1 MARTQIHKKC
11 LFCGN
16 DFVCDTRTARQMYC
30 SVKCGLKSR
39 NRKRKVDIKKLK
51 DLVNANVDIYKICDT
66 LGETY
71 WVIRKVM
78 TENNIRYPKKPYKVR
93 EDGYWNYNTE
103 KNHRKIVERF
113 IGRKLLKTEQ
123 VHHIDG
129 NKQNNDIS
137 NLCLLSSCGEH
148 ARLHK
153 QLESVALELLKE
165 GIIYFDYDQK
175 LYKIKRVK

>member
-1 MARTQIHKKC
+1 
-11 LFCGN
+11 
-16 DFVCDTRTARQMYC
+16 MYC
-30 SVKCGLKSR
+30 SIQCGLRKR
-39 NRKRKVDIKKLK
+39 NRQRKVDVLRLK
-51 DLVNANVDIYKICDT
+51 ELVKGQVDIYKICDI

-78 TENNIRYPKKPYKVR
+78 TANGIRYPKKPLKMR
-93 EDGYWNYNTE
+93 DDGYWNYNTNQ
-103 KNHRKIVERF
+103 NHRKVVERF

-148 ARLHK
+148 SRLHK

-165 GIIYFDYDQK
+165 GIIYFDYEEK
-175 LYKIKRVK
+175 IYKIKKVK

>member
-1 MARTQIHKKC
+1 MARTKIFKNC
-11 LFCGN
+11 LYCGKQ
-16 DFVCDTRTARQMYC
+16 FVCDTGTAKKMYC
-30 SVKCGLKSR
+30 SKRCGLLNRSR
-39 NRKRKVDIKKLK
+39 QRKIDIQKLK
-51 DLVNANVDIYKICDT
+51 ELVSAQTDINEICNV

-71 WVIRKVM
+71 YVIRRAM
-78 TENNIRYPKKPYKVR
+78 TANGIKYPKKPLKPR
-93 EDGYWNYNTE
+93 EDGYWNYNTD

-113 IGRKLLKTEQ
+113 IGRKLLRTEQ

-148 ARLHK
+148 SRLHK

-165 GIIYFDYDQK
+165 GIICFDYDQK
-175 LYKIKRVK
+175 LYKIKKVK